1 MLLIETRRL
10 LFPLSVF
17 DLILLRLNSLLK
29 MKLTQEA
36 LKIDVEKTT
45 KIIEQFIR
53 DTMKELNREG
63 ICVPISGIH
72 TIIFDNTNEVV

>member
-1 MLLIETRRL
+1 
-10 LFPLSVF
+10 
-17 DLILLRLNSLLK
+17 